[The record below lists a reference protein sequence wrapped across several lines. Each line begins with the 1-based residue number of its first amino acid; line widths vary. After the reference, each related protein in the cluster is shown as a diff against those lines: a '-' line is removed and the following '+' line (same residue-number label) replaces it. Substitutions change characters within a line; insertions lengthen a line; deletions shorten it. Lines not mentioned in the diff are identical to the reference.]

1 MEASRFRR
9 GQFWLMGASPWIILG
24 GILIYGVIHSFLAS
38 LWTKA
43 RLKNG
48 LGPLAQR
55 GYRLAYNLFA
65 GVTLLPLLALPGLLP
80 DRGLYRIPFPWLLLS
95 IFFQVVAA
103 AALGVGL
110 LQTGLWSFLGI
121 RQLLGSIENEPP
133 VLVVHGLYRWVRHPL
148 YTAGLVFIWLIPVMT
163 VNLLAFNIGL
173 SGYILVGAIF
183 EERKLLKEYGTAY
196 AEYRARTPM
205 LVPGLRWGIGR
216 GAPG

>member
-1 MEASRFRR
+1 
-9 GQFWLMGASPWIILG
+9 MGASPWIILAA
-24 GILIYGVIHSFLAS
+24 ILIYGVIHSFLAS

-43 RLKNG
+43 RVKNG

-55 GYRLAYNLFA
+55 GYRLAYNVFA
-65 GVTLLPLLALPGLLP
+65 GVTLLPILALPGLLP
-80 DRGLYRIPFPWLLLS
+80 DRGLYRIPFPWVLFS
-95 IFFQVVAA
+95 IFFQVMAA

-121 RQLLGSIENEPP
+121 QQLLGSIENEPP

-173 SGYILVGAIF
+173 SGYILVGATF
-183 EERKLLKEYGTAY
+183 EERKLLREYGTAY
-196 AEYRARTPM
+196 AEYRERTPM
-205 LVPGLRWGIGR
+205 LVPGLRWGARRGAR

>member
-1 MEASRFRR
+1 MD
-9 GQFWLMGASPWIILG
+9 ASPWIILG
-24 GILIYGVIHSFLAS
+24 AILIYGVIHSFLAS
-38 LWTKA
+38 LWAKA
-43 RLKNG
+43 RVKND

-80 DRGLYRIPFPWLLLS
+80 DRGLYHIPFPWVLLS
-95 IFFQVVAA
+95 IFFQVAAA

-121 RQLLGSIENEPP
+121 QQLLGSIENEPP

-163 VNLLAFNIGL
+163 FNLLAFNIGL

-183 EERKLLKEYGTAY
+183 EERKLLREYGPAY

-205 LVPGLRWGIGR
+205 LVPGLRWGTRREASG
-216 GAPG
+216 

>member
-1 MEASRFRR
+1 
-9 GQFWLMGASPWIILG
+9 MGASPWIILAA
-24 GILIYGVIHSFLAS
+24 ILIYGVIHSFLAS

-43 RLKNG
+43 RVRTG
-48 LGPLAQR
+48 LGSLARR

-65 GVTLLPLLALPGLLP
+65 GATLLPLLALPGLLP
-80 DRGLYRIPFPWLLLS
+80 DRGLYRIPFPWVLLS
-95 IFFQVVAA
+95 IFFQVAAA
-103 AALGVGL
+103 AALGIGL

-121 RQLLGSIENEPP
+121 QQLLGSIENEPP

-183 EERKLLKEYGTAY
+183 EERKLLREYGTAY

-205 LVPGLRWGIGR
+205 LVPGLRWGTRR
-216 GAPG
+216 GARGAG

>member
-1 MEASRFRR
+1 
-9 GQFWLMGASPWIILG
+9 MGASPWIILG
-24 GILIYGVIHSFLAS
+24 AISIYGAIHSFLAS
-38 LWTKA
+38 LWAKA
-43 RLKNG
+43 KVKNG
-48 LGPLAQR
+48 VGPLAKR

-80 DRGLYRIPFPWLLLS
+80 DRGLYRIPFPWVLLS
-95 IFFQVVAA
+95 VFFQIMAA
-103 AALGVGL
+103 VALGIGL

-121 RQLLGSIENEPP
+121 QQLFGSIENDPP

-183 EERKLLKEYGTAY
+183 EERKLLREYGKAY

-205 LVPGLRWGIGR
+205 LIPGLRWGAGR
-216 GAPG
+216 GARGAAS